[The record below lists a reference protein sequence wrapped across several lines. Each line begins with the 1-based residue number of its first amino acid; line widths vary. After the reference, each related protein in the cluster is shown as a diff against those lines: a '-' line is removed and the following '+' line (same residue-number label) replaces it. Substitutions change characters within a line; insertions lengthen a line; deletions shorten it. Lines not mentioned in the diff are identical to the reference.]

1 MRSPFVTESNTKTDP
16 TKIVELLRRSFL
28 EKDGNLFADLFAED
42 GVYETRFSLPG
53 AATRFEGREA
63 IRAHLVA
70 QVSDGGAKLMDLQD
84 AHFEVT
90 PSHDGKGFVVEVEL
104 EGKSLV
110 NDKPFRFASSI
121 GVVRLNHGEIS
132 SYRDYPNALG
142 GAAAAGT
149 LQRLG
154 QYLIS
159 IEQ

>member
-1 MRSPFVTESNTKTDP
+1 MTDSNTKADP

-28 EKDGNLFADLFAED
+28 EKDGSLFADLFAED

-63 IRAHLVA
+63 IRAHLIA
-70 QVSDGGAKLMDLQD
+70 QVSGGGAKLMDLQD
-84 AHFEVT
+84 AHFMIT
-90 PSHDGKGFVVEVEL
+90 PSADGQGFVVEVEL

-110 NDKPFRFASSI
+110 NDKPFRFASSV
-121 GVVRLNHGEIS
+121 GVVRLRDGEIE

-149 LQRLG
+149 LKRLG
-154 QYLIS
+154 EYLAGID
-159 IEQ
+159 Q